1 MDTSET
7 VTTETLKRIADAF
20 NRHDL
25 DGIMAFFTEDAISRP
40 PKALTRGVV
49 ASRARNR
56 CARDSPHASPESLMS
71 TMATTPIG

>member
-7 VTTETLKRIADAF
+7 VTTETLKSIADAF

-25 DGIMAFFTEDAISRP
+25 DGIMAFFTEEAILET
-40 PKALTRGVV
+40 PKGPDPWGRRFAGTG
-49 ASRARNR
+49 